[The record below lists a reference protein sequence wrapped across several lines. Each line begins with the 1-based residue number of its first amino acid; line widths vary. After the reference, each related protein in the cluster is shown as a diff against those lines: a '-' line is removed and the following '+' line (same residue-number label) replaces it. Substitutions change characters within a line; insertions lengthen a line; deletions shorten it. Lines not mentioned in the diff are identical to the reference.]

1 MFLCYFRRE
10 NSNAFGISPDILT
23 QCDGF
28 IHQNIHE
35 YKDIKKDENVILRIA
50 WQAWPTGQKKR
61 DDATRMSWLSPPD
74 IEVLLLPSSSSR
86 LGVSSP
92 TPLIDD
98 RIDKSRDEKAWDCG
112 TFPFSSWHL
121 LVTPFTEKKKKSKM
135 EEKLEEEKL
144 DMYWNG
150 GKHIKGRDG
159 RGILILSYQ
168 DTLRVHV
175 WVTVL
180 GWMWQ

>member
-74 IEVLLLPSSSSR
+74 IEVLPSSSSR

-121 LVTPFTEKKKKSKM
+121 LVTPFTEKKKIK
-135 EEKLEEEKL
+135 
-144 DMYWNG
+144 NG
-150 GKHIKGRDG
+150 RKTRRRKVGYVLKWWKTHQRKGRKRHFNFVISRHTPRTCMSDSA
-159 RGILILSYQ
+159 RLN
-168 DTLRVHV
+168 
-175 WVTVL
+175 VTVR
-180 GWMWQ
+180 